1 MNLQHTTLVFKSEKK
16 QSSIWED
23 FFTVYEKGVYIICI
37 IKYYFIYF
45 MYPLYIQYTNMN
57 SY

>member
-23 FFTVYEKGVYIICI
+23 FFTVYEKGVYIIFI

>member
-23 FFTVYEKGVYIICI
+23 FFTVYEKGVYIIFI

-45 MYPLYIQYTNMN
+45 MYPLYILYVH
-57 SY
+57 